1 MLPGSRKGFPAPVRA
16 AAGGATRPNPL
27 FLHLLDDEGVLFFLR
42 FGIRVGAGSLG
53 IPERTLR
60 RRFEERGLRLADLL
74 EARRRDETL
83 RLLSGGLPVAS
94 IALRLGFS
102 SAQTF
107 ARYMRREF
115 GSTASGLRKRL
126 HDGESGPFGRYG
138 HLWPPPT
145 P

>member
-1 MLPGSRKGFPAPVRA
+1 MTARPQGRFPTPPRA
-16 AAGGATRPNPL
+16 VAGGVPRPGAL
-27 FLHLLDDEGVLFFLR
+27 FLDLLDDESVLFFLR
-42 FGIRVGAGSLG
+42 FGIRIGAGSLG
-53 IPERTLR
+53 IAVRTLR

-107 ARYMRREF
+107 ARYIRRNF
-115 GSTASGLRKRL
+115 GTTATGLRKRL
-126 HDGESGPFGRYG
+126 RAGESGPFGRFG

>member
-1 MLPGSRKGFPAPVRA
+1 MTPGLKTRFPVPPRGA
-16 AAGGATRPNPL
+16 ASGASVPNGA
-27 FLHLLDDEGVLFFLR
+27 FLDLLDDEGVLFFLR
-42 FGIRVGAGSLG
+42 FGIRVGAGTLG
-53 IPERTLR
+53 IAVRTLR
-60 RRFEERGLRLADLL
+60 RRFEKRGLRLADLL

-83 RLLSGGLPVAS
+83 RLLSGGLPIAS

-107 ARYMRREF
+107 ARYVRRNF
-115 GSTASGLRKRL
+115 GTTATGLRKRL
-126 HDGESGPFGRYG
+126 RAGESGPFGRSG